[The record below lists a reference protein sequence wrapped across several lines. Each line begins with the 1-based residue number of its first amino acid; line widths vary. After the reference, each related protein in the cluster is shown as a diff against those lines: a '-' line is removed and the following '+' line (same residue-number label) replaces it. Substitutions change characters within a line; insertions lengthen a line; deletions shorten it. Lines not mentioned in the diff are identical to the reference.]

1 MRWSK
6 SNLNCKVFFIKGLEK
21 SIRDLGY
28 LQLPNGAEKM
38 MVLSVVIDDFF
49 SFNLYDMFF

>member
-49 SFNLYDMFF
+49 FI